1 LAAECIPPLSQT
13 FLQGLKPRD
22 EDLSTVQG
30 QLTEV
35 EGSVRLTCVCSLC
48 FIHKKKYFITFMLL
62 FATKE
67 GKEMVSLYLENI
79 KILKIWVET

>member
-22 EDLSTVQG
+22 EDLSTAQG
-30 QLTEV
+30 KLTEV
-35 EGSVRLTCVCSLC
+35 EGSVQLTIVCSSC
-48 FIHKKKYFITFMLL
+48 FIHKKYIITFMLL